1 MLGDRQ
7 RKIKKKLKRK
17 KTKQNKTISETQK
30 KSKTNCLDQRKKIV
44 DPKIKEILKLKM
56 TLVLCIHEFIALR
69 GSF

>member
-7 RKIKKKLKRK
+7 KKSRKNRREK
-17 KTKQNKTISETQK
+17 KQNKTKQSLRHKK
-30 KSKTNCLDQRKKIV
+30 KSKTNCLDQRKKNF